1 VPWQSWTDGIGASI
15 QTAEG
20 MELDRVSSFLG
31 HGTNNTA
38 EYYAAIAGLRRAIEH
53 GQDEIE
59 LRMDSQLMIKQLT
72 GEFQIKKAELKPLRN
87 ELLTLLGQ
95 YKKWSVTHIRRQQNS
110 FHNPRSK
117 PSLYVSLEWDHG
129 TT

>member
-1 VPWQSWTDGIGASI
+1 
-15 QTAEG
+15 
-20 MELDRVSSFLG
+20 
-31 HGTNNTA
+31 
-38 EYYAAIAGLRRAIEH
+38 
-53 GQDEIE
+53 
-59 LRMDSQLMIKQLT
+59 MDSQLMIKQLT

-117 PSLYVSLEWDHG
+117 PSLYVSLEWDQG
-129 TT
+129 TCEM